1 MSKTNYRLYGIKANK
16 TNSKIA
22 SRLRIRTQIFE
33 THKHTTHFDTIA
45 THSSGIQK
53 KQ

>member
-1 MSKTNYRLYGIKANK
+1 MSKTNYQLYGIKANK

-22 SRLRIRTQIFE
+22 SRLRIRTQTFE
-33 THKHTTHFDTIA
+33 THKHATHFDTIA
-45 THSSGIQK
+45 AHSSGIQK